1 MVIDLWDRERRI
13 DMKIRIPDIEGNIN
27 YIENKKS
34 IVLIGANGAGKTR
47 MSIWIDETIQI
58 LTYIE
63 YLHKNR

>member
-1 MVIDLWDRERRI
+1 
-13 DMKIRIPDIEGNIN
+13 MKIRIPDIEGNIN

-47 MSIWIDETIQI
+47 MSIWIDEKTIQI